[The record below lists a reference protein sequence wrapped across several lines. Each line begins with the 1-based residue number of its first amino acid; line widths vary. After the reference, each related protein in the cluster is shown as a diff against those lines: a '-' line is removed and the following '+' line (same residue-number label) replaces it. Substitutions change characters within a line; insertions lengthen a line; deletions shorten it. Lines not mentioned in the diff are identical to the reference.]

1 MRSDFLY
8 TGSYQCRGGCPL
20 TTAGGSSIFVYCYFF
35 RQPSLIPQLQEFYE
49 KHPIGQTLFSKFNN
63 GGTAP
68 SPFSIQNGVLNFK
81 EQFFIPLET
90 QLQEAIIREFH
101 SSPVGGIRASRGP
114 CHTLLP
120 HLHSLTWLVILS
132 WLLKNV
138 GFAKL
143 ASTLLRSLWGC

>member
-1 MRSDFLY
+1 MADALSRRPEVPQSLF
-8 TGSYQCRGGCPL
+8 
-20 TTAGGSSIFVYCYFF
+20 TAISFC
-35 RQPSLIPQLQEFYE
+35 QPSLIPQLQEFYE